1 MAVKAPIFYRKRRGP
16 ETGAG
21 ILDGEILSEMAS
33 AIGRAGRGMEKALAD
48 LKEHDAQQSDADT
61 DQRRLELVQKAA
73 DRAWALF
80 VQYDMAG
87 LSSQAQ
93 LVKRYAIPA
102 EVLVRVGIR

>member
-1 MAVKAPIFYRKRRGP
+1 MAVKAPIFYRRRRGP

-21 ILDGEILSEMAS
+21 ILDGEILAEMAS
-33 AIGRAGRGMEKALAD
+33 AIGRAGRGMERALAE
-48 LKEHDAQQSDADT
+48 LKEHDMQPPEAGSE
-61 DQRRLELVQKAA
+61 RRRQALVQAAA

-80 VQYDMAG
+80 VQHEMAG

-102 EVLVRVGIR
+102 EVLARVGIR